1 MANKIIVKKSSV
13 ANKVP
18 VAGDLDVGEL
28 AVNVTDQKIYTKNA
42 SGAIVELGG
51 GASSGNVVGPSSATD
66 NALVR
71 FDGTTGKLIQ
81 NGTITQDDSGN
92 LAGIVSEQYNTAATP
107 PTIIEGLEAWDSGN
121 GTLEVGLKGGN
132 VSYKYGQQE
141 FVRAY
146 NGSGSAMTKGQ
157 VVYIVGAQ
165 GNRVDVRLAKA
176 DAESTSA
183 GTIGF
188 VAESI
193 ANGAE
198 GWVQVSGTL
207 PKLDTSTFTA
217 GVPIYLSA
225 ATAGA
230 YTTTRPT
237 APNHT
242 VILGWVERVS
252 ATVGSFYVK
261 VDNGYEL
268 DELHNVLITSAASG
282 NTLIYDAV
290 AGVWENANLTA
301 GTGISVTNGAGS
313 ITIANTGVTSVA
325 TGTGLT
331 GGTITTTGTISLAN
345 TAVTAGTYTNATV
358 TVDAQGR
365 ITSASSGSGGGV
377 TSFNTRT
384 GAVTLSSGDVTGAL
398 GYTPY
403 NSTNPSGYIT
413 SSGSISGSA
422 GSVPASG
429 ITGQSGMWTSSAR
442 PGPYRLYRNDD
453 NSAYNVQTTWSAN
466 RSGYWSLRGYNGDTY
481 HAGCWVNW
489 AGEASTAYYLSGTW
503 DSSGRNYN
511 REWIEM
517 PNYTGLYSPNNGAHF
532 YPNNASYGS
541 WRIAGSR
548 NGWGGIEFDRAH
560 QVCLMVNHNESGF
573 YNTSYGWQIEWY
585 NGTLYVGKGSY
596 GGSTATVWDSS
607 NMPITSYGSV
617 GSVCMAESTS
627 LRGAGSSWGA
637 GTTVAG
643 SSLVYCDVSQDLYA
657 ATMGGLYVWNSYWQS
672 SARSNNFT
680 ASSMG
685 LGGTWRVMHPV
696 RMGTGSGWSSSGV
709 TALFVRI
716 S

>member
-429 ITGQSGMWTSSAR
+429 ITGQTGMWTSSAR

-466 RSGYWSLRGYNGDTY
+466 RSGYW
-481 HAGCWVNW
+481 
-489 AGEASTAYYLSGTW
+489 
-503 DSSGRNYN
+503 
-511 REWIEM
+511 
-517 PNYTGLYSPNNGAHF
+517 
-532 YPNNASYGS
+532 
-541 WRIAGSR
+541 
-548 NGWGGIEFDRAH
+548 
-560 QVCLMVNHNESGF
+560 
-573 YNTSYGWQIEWY
+573 
-585 NGTLYVGKGSY
+585 
-596 GGSTATVWDSS
+596 
-607 NMPITSYGSV
+607 
-617 GSVCMAESTS
+617 
-627 LRGAGSSWGA
+627 
-637 GTTVAG
+637 
-643 SSLVYCDVSQDLYA
+643 
-657 ATMGGLYVWNSYWQS
+657 
-672 SARSNNFT
+672 
-680 ASSMG
+680 
-685 LGGTWRVMHPV
+685 
-696 RMGTGSGWSSSGV
+696 
-709 TALFVRI
+709 
-716 S
+716 